1 MKKLLHRLYDKLAFK
16 LADSVGRRYLRERD
30 QAWMNGDR
38 LATSVQAHLRGQID
52 LNGLRDALVQY
63 AEDQSWGGP
72 AMNFIIRDGDRA
84 GQLDVVSANRD

>member
-30 QAWMNGDR
+30 QARAHGDR
-38 LATSVQAHLRGQID
+38 LATAVQGHLRGQID
-52 LNGLRDALVQY
+52 LNGLRDELLQY
-63 AEDQSWGGP
+63 AEDQNWGGP